1 MKTGLMHSGEID
13 VTETAKTLGFKMQ
26 VVLSRRLWDFIEGP
40 PDACR
45 AEAETLEQLHRL
57 LKTVKRELQ
66 CGPGVNFDFI
76 VGRGG
81 DFRVGAVALLAD
93 DHEQRLAISLAHETR
108 RVTIRRSRW
117 NRSSKT
123 SESCYGLLFDGA
135 GYCCLGFVCQQLFGK
150 TDEEMLGKKMPE
162 EVGIPNDPRGLPGGF
177 VQAAVELN
185 DRVTARPGN
194 EDYREMSDAEQERRI
209 AELFATMGIAVQF
222 IE

>member
-1 MKTGLMHSGEID
+1 MKTGLKASDEID
-13 VTETAKTLGFKMQ
+13 VTDTARKFGFEMR

-40 PDACR
+40 PDAGR
-45 AEAETLEQLHRL
+45 DEAETLEQIQRL
-57 LKTVKRELQ
+57 LKTASRELR

-76 VGRGG
+76 VGRRG
-81 DFRVGAVALLAD
+81 DFRVCAVALID
-93 DHEQRLAISLAHETR
+93 NDHEQRLAISFAHETR

-117 NRSSKT
+117 HRSSKT
-123 SESCYGLLFDGA
+123 SESCCGLLFDGA

-150 TDEEMLGKKMPE
+150 SDEEMLGKKLPE
-162 EVGIPNDPRGLPGGF
+162 EIGIPNNPRGLPGGF

-209 AELFATMGIAVQF
+209 AALFATMGISVQF